1 MTRTHSKKESTA
13 QNAPKIRRRAG
24 MKVKMFAYL
33 ALFSL
38 IVLGVIW
45 LFQITLLKTV
55 YHSSVR
61 RQTEGAARSISYL
74 DTDSSDYQSNVYDIA
89 SRYGLC
95 VSVFKITET
104 SSGKTAEETVRAH
117 TANACIIHST
127 FTNEGLFSELYA
139 RALQSGDGTYLEEL
153 GTDSP
158 GSGASFI
165 CAALKDGDGA
175 AFLTVVNKNVQ
186 PVDATV
192 ATLRLQMIYISL
204 ILIFVSAL
212 AAYIISSRVTRPVT
226 AMNEEAKKLATGDY
240 NVNFSG
246 GSYLETCQLAGTLN
260 YAAEELSKLDTM
272 QKELIGNISH
282 DLRTPLTMI
291 AGYSEVMRDIPGEM
305 TAENMQIVIDE
316 TNRLSSLVNDMLD
329 LSRLTGGNR
338 EIRKTLFSL
347 TECVRETVRRF
358 SKLKSVQ
365 GYTVTFAQ
373 DRDVY
378 VNADETLILQVIYN
392 LVSNAVNYTGD
403 DKSVKIRQDVKD
415 GICRI
420 TVTDTG
426 DGIPPEKLPYI
437 WDRYY
442 RTGDFHKRAVCG
454 TGLGLSI
461 VKNAL
466 ILHGAQFGVSSTVG
480 KGSSFWFELP
490 EADAPDSVQ
499 SGKSEPS
506 ESGGVP
512 TGKKSSDISGC
523 AARENAEA
531 DTAHKSNA
539 ASPPHG
545 LTADCEAAGQQ
556 PDGKV

>member
-1 MTRTHSKKESTA
+1 MTRTHSKKENSA
-13 QNAPKIRRRAG
+13 QKAPKIRRRAG

-33 ALFSL
+33 ALFSF

-45 LFQITLLKTV
+45 LFQITLLKPV
-55 YHSSVR
+55 YRSSVR

-74 DTDSSDYQSNVYDIA
+74 DTGSSDYQSNVYDIA

-104 SSGKTAEETVRAH
+104 SSGKTAAETVRAH

-139 RALQSGDGTYLEEL
+139 QALQSGDGTYLEEL
-153 GTDSP
+153 GTDSR

-175 AFLTVVNKNVQ
+175 AYLTVVNKNVQ

-204 ILIFVSAL
+204 ILICVSAL
-212 AAYIISSRVTRPVT
+212 AAYIISSRVTRPVA

-240 NVNFSG
+240 NVNFTG
-246 GSYLETCQLAGTLN
+246 GAYLETCQLAGTLN

-329 LSRLTGGNR
+329 LSRLTGGKR

-347 TECVRETVRRF
+347 TECIRETVRRF

-365 GYTVTFAQ
+365 GYTVTFTA

-403 DKSVKIRQDVKD
+403 DKSVEIRQDVKG

-461 VKNAL
+461 VKGAL

-490 EADAPDSVQ
+490 EADAPDSAQ
-499 SGKSEPS
+499 SGGNEPS
-506 ESGGVP
+506 ESGSAP
-512 TGKKSSDISGC
+512 TDTKSIGMSAPDAPES
-523 AARENAEA
+523 AETARLN
-531 DTAHKSNA
+531 D
-539 ASPPHG
+539 ASPSHN
-545 LTADCEAAGQQ
+545 TSVDGQQ
-556 PDGKV
+556 PDGKE

>member
-1 MTRTHSKKESTA
+1 MTRTHSKKENEA
-13 QNAPKIRRRAG
+13 QKAPKIRRRAG

-33 ALFSL
+33 ALFSF

-45 LFQITLLKTV
+45 LFQITLLKPV
-55 YHSSVR
+55 YRSSVR
-61 RQTEGAARSISYL
+61 RQTEGAARSISSL
-74 DTDSSDYQSNVYDIA
+74 DTDSGGYQSNVYDIA

-95 VSVFKITET
+95 VSVFKIAET
-104 SSGKTAEETVRAH
+104 SSGKTAEEIVRAH

-139 RALQSGDGTYLEEL
+139 QALQSGDGTCLEEL

-204 ILIFVSAL
+204 ILICVSAL
-212 AAYIISSRVTRPVT
+212 AAYIISSRVTRPVA
-226 AMNEEAKKLATGDY
+226 AMNEEAKKLAKGDY

-329 LSRLTGGNR
+329 LSRLTGGKR
-338 EIRKTLFSL
+338 EIRRILFSL

-365 GYTVTFAQ
+365 GYTVTFTA

-403 DKSVKIRQDVKD
+403 DKSVEIRQDVKD

-420 TVTDTG
+420 TVSDTG
-426 DGIPPEKLPYI
+426 DGIPSEKLPYI

-461 VKNAL
+461 VKGAL

-490 EADAPDSVQ
+490 EADAPDSTR
-499 SGKSEPS
+499 SGGCEPS
-506 ESGGVP
+506 ENGSTP
-512 TGKKSSDISGC
+512 TGTKSIGMSAPDAPESAE
-523 AARENAEA
+523 AARLNDASSTQDTSA
-531 DTAHKSNA
+531 D
-539 ASPPHG
+539 
-545 LTADCEAAGQQ
+545 GQQ
-556 PDGKV
+556 PDIKG

>member
-1 MTRTHSKKESTA
+1 MTRTHSKKEMPA
-13 QNAPKIRRRAG
+13 QAAPKIRRRAG

-45 LFQITLLKTV
+45 LFQITLLKPV
-55 YHSSVR
+55 YRSSVR

-74 DTDSSDYQSNVYDIA
+74 DTDSGDYQSNVYDIA

-104 SSGKTAEETVRAH
+104 SSGKTAAEVVRAH

-139 RALQSGDGTYLEEL
+139 QALQSGSGTYLEEL

-204 ILIFVSAL
+204 ILICVSAL
-212 AAYIISSRVTRPVT
+212 AAYIISSRVTRPVA
-226 AMNEEAKKLATGDY
+226 AMNEEAKKLAKGDY

-329 LSRLTGGNR
+329 LSRLTGGKR
-338 EIRKTLFSL
+338 EIRRTLFSL

-365 GYTVTFAQ
+365 GSTVTFTA

-403 DKSVKIRQDVKD
+403 DKSVEIRQDVKD

-420 TVTDTG
+420 TVSDTG

-461 VKNAL
+461 VKGAL

-490 EADAPDSVQ
+490 EADAPDGST
-499 SGKSEPS
+499 
-506 ESGGVP
+506 P
-512 TGKKSSDISGC
+512 TGTKSIGMSAPGAPESAE
-523 AARENAEA
+523 AARLNDASSTQDTSA
-531 DTAHKSNA
+531 D
-539 ASPPHG
+539 
-545 LTADCEAAGQQ
+545 GQQ
-556 PDGKV
+556 PDIKGQ

>member
-1 MTRTHSKKESTA
+1 MTRTHSKKEMPA
-13 QNAPKIRRRAG
+13 QAAPKIRRRAG

-45 LFQITLLKTV
+45 LFQITLLKPV

-74 DTDSSDYQSNVYDIA
+74 DTDSGDYQSNVYDIA

-95 VSVFKITET
+95 VSVFKIAET
-104 SSGKTAEETVRAH
+104 SSGKTAEEIVRAH

-139 RALQSGDGTYLEEL
+139 QALQSGDGTCLEEL

-204 ILIFVSAL
+204 ILICVSAL
-212 AAYIISSRVTRPVT
+212 AAYIISSRVTRPVA
-226 AMNEEAKKLATGDY
+226 AMNEEAKKLAKGDY

-329 LSRLTGGNR
+329 LSRLTGGKR
-338 EIRKTLFSL
+338 EIRRTLFSL

-365 GYTVTFAQ
+365 GYTVTFTA

-403 DKSVKIRQDVKD
+403 DKSVEILQDVKD

-420 TVTDTG
+420 TVSDTG

-461 VKNAL
+461 VKGAL

-490 EADAPDSVQ
+490 EADAPDGSA
-499 SGKSEPS
+499 
-506 ESGGVP
+506 P
-512 TGKKSSDISGC
+512 TGTKSIGMSAPDAPESAE
-523 AARENAEA
+523 AARLNDASSTQDTSA
-531 DTAHKSNA
+531 D
-539 ASPPHG
+539 
-545 LTADCEAAGQQ
+545 GQQ
-556 PDGKV
+556 PDIKG

>member
-1 MTRTHSKKESTA
+1 MTRTHSKKENEA
-13 QNAPKIRRRAG
+13 QKAPKIRRRAG

-33 ALFSL
+33 ALFSF

-45 LFQITLLKTV
+45 LFQITLLKPV
-55 YHSSVR
+55 YRSSVR
-61 RQTEGAARSISYL
+61 RQTEGAARSISSL
-74 DTDSSDYQSNVYDIA
+74 DTDSGDYQSNVYDIA

-104 SSGKTAEETVRAH
+104 SSGKTAAEVVRAH

-139 RALQSGDGTYLEEL
+139 QALQSGDGTCLEEL

-204 ILIFVSAL
+204 ILICVSAL

-329 LSRLTGGNR
+329 LSRLTGGKR
-338 EIRKTLFSL
+338 EIRRTLFSL

-365 GYTVTFAQ
+365 GYTVTFTA

-403 DKSVKIRQDVKD
+403 DKSVEIQQDVKD

-420 TVTDTG
+420 TVSDTG

-461 VKNAL
+461 VKGAL

-490 EADAPDSVQ
+490 EADAPASAR
-499 SGKSEPS
+499 SGGCEPS
-506 ESGGVP
+506 ENGSTP
-512 TGKKSSDISGC
+512 TGTKSIGMSAPDAPESAE
-523 AARENAEA
+523 AARLNDASSTQDTSA
-531 DTAHKSNA
+531 D
-539 ASPPHG
+539 
-545 LTADCEAAGQQ
+545 GQQ
-556 PDGKV
+556 PDIKG

>member
-1 MTRTHSKKESTA
+1 MTRTHSKKEMPA
-13 QNAPKIRRRAG
+13 QAAPKIRRRAG

-45 LFQITLLKTV
+45 LFQITLLKPV
-55 YHSSVR
+55 YRSSVR

-74 DTDSSDYQSNVYDIA
+74 DTNSGDYQSNVYDIA

-95 VSVFKITET
+95 VSVFKIAET
-104 SSGKTAEETVRAH
+104 SSGKTAEEIVRAH

-139 RALQSGDGTYLEEL
+139 QALQSGSGTCLEEL

-165 CAALKDGDGA
+165 CAVLKDGDGA
-175 AFLTVVNKNVQ
+175 SYLTVVNKNVQ

-204 ILIFVSAL
+204 ILICVSAL
-212 AAYIISSRVTRPVT
+212 AAYIISSRVTRPVA

-329 LSRLTGGNR
+329 LSRLTGGKR
-338 EIRKTLFSL
+338 EIRRILFSL

-365 GYTVTFAQ
+365 GYTVTFTA

-403 DKSVKIRQDVKD
+403 DKSVEIRQDVKD

-420 TVTDTG
+420 TVSDTG

-461 VKNAL
+461 VKGAL

-490 EADAPDSVQ
+490 EADAPDGSA
-499 SGKSEPS
+499 
-506 ESGGVP
+506 P
-512 TGKKSSDISGC
+512 TGTKSIGMGAPDAPESAE
-523 AARENAEA
+523 AARLNDASSTQDTSA
-531 DTAHKSNA
+531 D
-539 ASPPHG
+539 
-545 LTADCEAAGQQ
+545 GQQ
-556 PDGKV
+556 PDIKG

>member
-1 MTRTHSKKESTA
+1 MTRTHSKKE
-13 QNAPKIRRRAG
+13 NKAPKAPKVRRRAG

-33 ALFSL
+33 ALFSF

-45 LFQITLLKTV
+45 LFQITLLKPV
-55 YHSSVR
+55 YRSSVR

-74 DTDSSDYQSNVYDIA
+74 DTDSGDYQSNVYDIA

-104 SSGKTAEETVRAH
+104 SSGKTAAEVVRAH

-139 RALQSGDGTYLEEL
+139 QALQSGDGTCLEEL

-175 AFLTVVNKNVQ
+175 SYLTVVNKNVQ

-204 ILIFVSAL
+204 ILICVSAL
-212 AAYIISSRVTRPVT
+212 AAYIISSRVTRPVA
-226 AMNEEAKKLATGDY
+226 AMNEEAKKLAKGDY
-240 NVNFSG
+240 NVNFTG
-246 GSYLETCQLAGTLN
+246 GAYLETCQLAGTLN

-329 LSRLTGGNR
+329 LSRLTGGKR
-338 EIRKTLFSL
+338 EIRRTLFSL

-365 GYTVTFAQ
+365 GYTVTFTA

-403 DKSVKIRQDVKD
+403 DKSVEILQDVKD

-420 TVTDTG
+420 TVSDTG

-461 VKNAL
+461 VKGAL

-490 EADAPDSVQ
+490 EADAPDSAR
-499 SGKSEPS
+499 SGGCEPS
-506 ESGGVP
+506 ENGSTP
-512 TGKKSSDISGC
+512 TGTKSIGMSAPDAPESAE
-523 AARENAEA
+523 AARLNDASSTQDTSA
-531 DTAHKSNA
+531 D
-539 ASPPHG
+539 
-545 LTADCEAAGQQ
+545 GQQ
-556 PDGKV
+556 PDGKE

>member
-1 MTRTHSKKESTA
+1 MTRTHSKKEMPA
-13 QNAPKIRRRAG
+13 QAAPKIRRRAG

-45 LFQITLLKTV
+45 LFQITLLKPV
-55 YHSSVR
+55 YRSSVR

-74 DTDSSDYQSNVYDIA
+74 DTDSGDYQSNVYDIA

-104 SSGKTAEETVRAH
+104 SSGKTAAEVVRAH

-139 RALQSGDGTYLEEL
+139 QALQSGSGTYLEEL

-204 ILIFVSAL
+204 ILICVSAL
-212 AAYIISSRVTRPVT
+212 AAYIISSRVTRPVA
-226 AMNEEAKKLATGDY
+226 AMNEEAKKLAKGDY

-329 LSRLTGGNR
+329 LSRLTGGKR
-338 EIRKTLFSL
+338 EIRRTLFSL

-365 GYTVTFAQ
+365 GYTVTFTA

-403 DKSVKIRQDVKD
+403 DKSVEIRQDVKD

-420 TVTDTG
+420 TVSDTG

-461 VKNAL
+461 VKGAL

-490 EADAPDSVQ
+490 EADAPDGST
-499 SGKSEPS
+499 
-506 ESGGVP
+506 P
-512 TGKKSSDISGC
+512 TGTKSIGMSAPGAPESAE
-523 AARENAEA
+523 AARLNDASSTQDTSA
-531 DTAHKSNA
+531 D
-539 ASPPHG
+539 
-545 LTADCEAAGQQ
+545 GQQ
-556 PDGKV
+556 PDIKGQ

>member
-1 MTRTHSKKESTA
+1 MTRTHSKKEMPA
-13 QNAPKIRRRAG
+13 QAAPKIRRRAG

-45 LFQITLLKTV
+45 LFQITLLKPV
-55 YHSSVR
+55 YRSSVR

-74 DTDSSDYQSNVYDIA
+74 DTDSGDYQSNVYDIA

-104 SSGKTAEETVRAH
+104 SSGKTAAEVVRAH

-139 RALQSGDGTYLEEL
+139 QALQSGDGTCLEEL

-204 ILIFVSAL
+204 ILICVSAL

-226 AMNEEAKKLATGDY
+226 AMNEEAKKLAKGDY

-329 LSRLTGGNR
+329 LSRLTGGKR
-338 EIRKTLFSL
+338 EIRRILFSL

-365 GYTVTFAQ
+365 GYTVTFTA

-403 DKSVKIRQDVKD
+403 DKSVEILQDVKD

-420 TVTDTG
+420 TVSDTG

-461 VKNAL
+461 VKGAL

-490 EADAPDSVQ
+490 EADAPDGSA
-499 SGKSEPS
+499 
-506 ESGGVP
+506 P
-512 TGKKSSDISGC
+512 TGTKGTDTSGS
-523 AARENAEA
+523 AAPDRA
-531 DTAHKSNA
+531 DTARQSNA
-539 ASPPHG
+539 APPLHDIPASG
-545 LTADCEAAGQQ
+545 EADGQQ
-556 PDGKV
+556 PDGKE